1 MLVEATGLD
10 DIFED
15 IIVEKGKS
23 EYPNLYNLYQEDGI
37 VIYETG
43 LEVGRNHGDR
53 NYFDVVVY
61 NTTDIHYLT
70 YEEMSSDQGKELEKK
85 VDEESNRICAYMEG
99 IIKEHYQELLD
110 IMLNNEYIDED
121 DEMYESKKV
130 RKSKKLNEA
139 KDEESNYY
147 CEWCGSKFKAKKKAD
162 GSMPNCPTCYKK
174 RYKDDPK
181 RDEDGHANKDVHLIE
196 SAKVK
201 EKFGKNI
208 TYEDLEDMVYGG
220 GDDSDAAV
228 IFDDIGY
235 KLRSNDLVD
244 LINKKKLTNKEDI
257 LDFIVNSKEVDKL
270 RESLKE
276 ATDEEMEK
284 LKKELR
290 SRADDLHS
298 DGDISNFSDDDIN
311 KVAQAIKEKG
321 FFISNNIFAD
331 DSDEYEWEQINMFL
345 DNELRD
351 YDFEEYG
358 RNSEYR
364 DLDESSDESKRAPI
378 RKYTAYV
385 FNWVNDHGYTE
396 EFKKVWDKYSAP
408 EYDGM
413 STEEI
418 MGLVFNELADENGF
432 NGELFVSPAEFYD
445 NEGLEESVKKNLKE
459 NAVNELVSWMYDNFP
474 DNSFYKEGKLENG
487 KTVYYFDKHGDM
499 EVVKKAIKD
508 KFGDEVSFG
517 TATSEYAP
525 ESREFVVIMDSD
537 KVNLT
542 KMDWDEGLEGYT
554 YYTDEDNY
562 IYAKNN
568 ESGRLY
574 LCTDDGDPEQEIQDD
589 MNYILTESE
598 ESGWKEVDSKSVPD
612 SDGFTT
618 DYTMYEK
625 DGKYIFIFGDKDAY
639 TPENSDPDWEAESEA
654 EAKEWFDSYNG
665 FDGMNENVDEIES
678 IGSIEEIDGKMY
690 YVSDSTNNGF
700 CYKDAKAYNNE
711 PDKICYLS
719 EGAFDESEDG
729 KIAVDYVE
737 ANKERLVDWG
747 SADTKNSIR
756 EQVRTMFE
764 EEEYWYESNS
774 GEKIEAKDFDDE
786 LIDQVA
792 DDAFSMVDWQSVNG
806 YLLEREWDEAVEEYY
821 DKKFGTLKEAAKPK
835 KKKAKKDEKDEKRV
849 VMQQGNVTC
858 FKENDSKYLVF
869 ENESDNEK
877 EYSDQDSAMEDFM
890 SRVGIDTDRKLKES
904 VIVAGN
910 KIPIRKRPTKK

>member
-1 MLVEATGLD
+1 MPAIE
-10 DIFED
+10 
-15 IIVEKGKS
+15 
-23 EYPNLYNLYQEDGI
+23 
-37 VIYETG
+37 
-43 LEVGRNHGDR
+43 
-53 NYFDVVVY
+53 
-61 NTTDIHYLT
+61 
-70 YEEMSSDQGKELEKK
+70 ELEA
-85 VDEESNRICAYMEG
+85 EAPSA
-99 IIKEHYQELLD
+99 
-110 IMLNNEYIDED
+110 
-121 DEMYESKKV
+121 
-130 RKSKKLNEA
+130 KKLA
-139 KDEESNYY
+139 
-147 CEWCGSKFKAKKKAD
+147 AD
-162 GSMPNCPTCYKK
+162 SPSASDKPA
-174 RYKDDPK
+174 DDAP
-181 RDEDGHANKDVHLIE
+181 
-196 SAKVK
+196 SAK
-201 EKFGKNI
+201 EKPGKNI
-208 TYEDLEDMVYGG
+208 TYEDLEGMVYAG
-220 GDDSDAAV
+220 GDNSDAAV

-235 KLRSNDLVD
+235 KLKSNDLVD

-364 DLDESSDESKRAPI
+364 DLDESSDEAKRAPI

-589 MNYILTESE
+589 TNYILTESE

-764 EEEYWYESNS
+764 EEEYWYESDS

-786 LIDQVA
+786 LVDQIA

-806 YLLEREWDEAVEEYY
+806 FLLEREWDEAVEEYY